1 MGDPKLKIA
10 PKRYGGESMVISM
23 RLSREMLQEI
33 DGAARATG
41 RTRNENYEYGSGI
54 CAGSYGG
61 IQRGRAGGRKI
72 SRRRSRTNDGYQV

>member
-41 RTRNENYEYGSGI
+41 RTRNEIMSMALEYALDHMEVSSG
-54 CAGSYGG
+54 AEQGEEN
-61 IQRGRAGGRKI
+61 QQEKE
-72 SRRRSRTNDGYQV
+72 

>member
-33 DGAARATG
+33 DGAARDTG
-41 RTRNENYEYGSGI
+41 RTRNEIMSMALEFALDHMEVSSG
-54 CAGSYGG
+54 AEQGAEN
-61 IQRGRAGGRKI
+61 QQEKE
-72 SRRRSRTNDGYQV
+72 

>member
-41 RTRNENYEYGSGI
+41 RTRNEIMSMALEFALDHMEVS
-54 CAGSYGG
+54 
-61 IQRGRAGGRKI
+61 RGAEQGEENQQEKE
-72 SRRRSRTNDGYQV
+72 

>member
-1 MGDPKLKIA
+1 MGDPNLTIA

-41 RTRNENYEYGSGI
+41 RTRNEIMSMALEFALDHMEVSGG
-54 CAGSYGG
+54 AEQGAEN
-61 IQRGRAGGRKI
+61 QQEKE
-72 SRRRSRTNDGYQV
+72 

>member
-41 RTRNENYEYGSGI
+41 RTRTDIMSMALEFALDHMEVSSGAEQGAENQQE
-54 CAGSYGG
+54 
-61 IQRGRAGGRKI
+61 KE
-72 SRRRSRTNDGYQV
+72 